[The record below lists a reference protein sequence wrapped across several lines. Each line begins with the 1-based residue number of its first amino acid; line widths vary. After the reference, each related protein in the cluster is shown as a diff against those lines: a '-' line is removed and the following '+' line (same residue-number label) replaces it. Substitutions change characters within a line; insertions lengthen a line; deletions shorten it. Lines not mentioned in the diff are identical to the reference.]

1 MPATVEPIGSI
12 HLEAITLTTDPQ
24 KYKAP
29 RMPGRGSVIPGIQG
43 TVTIQDFPRV
53 AKGSTFVL
61 QGSGGQGLAHD
72 VVNAIDALKDET
84 GAVFAYSD
92 WLGNVATVWIEDFDP
107 ELNAGPNAWQLYDYT
122 LTLRIV
128 TLASRRGVAYTGA

>member
-1 MPATVEPIGSI
+1 MPATITALGGIVLAG
-12 HLEAITLTTDPQ
+12 LTLTTDPQ

-29 RMPGRGSVIPGIQG
+29 RMPGRGTVLPGIQG

-53 AKGSTFVL
+53 AKGSSFVL
-61 QGSGGQGLAHD
+61 QGAGGQGLD
-72 VVNAIDALKDET
+72 QDTVNAIDALKDEA
-84 GAVFAYSD
+84 GAIWSYSD

-107 ELNAGPNAWQLYDYT
+107 ELNAPWQLYDYT

-128 TLASRRGVAYTGA
+128 SLTLRRGVAYVGA